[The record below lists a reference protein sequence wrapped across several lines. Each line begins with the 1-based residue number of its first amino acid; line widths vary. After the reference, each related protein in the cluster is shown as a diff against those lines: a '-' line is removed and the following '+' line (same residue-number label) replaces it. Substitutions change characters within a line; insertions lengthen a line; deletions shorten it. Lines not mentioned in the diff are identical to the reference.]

1 MMMVGFNKDNQHTQP
16 FQPLIQQQC
25 KHPNKVVPQNSKGF
39 LKGNQTSLASFLG
52 KQKLDVNCW
61 TFGRNHLKEDYL

>member
-1 MMMVGFNKDNQHTQP
+1 MMVGFNKDTQHTQP
-16 FQPLIQQQC
+16 FQLLIQQQC
-25 KHPNKVVPQNSKGF
+25 KQPNKVVPQNFKGF
-39 LKGNQTSLASFLG
+39 LKGNQTSSASFLG